1 MNHARPSD
9 WFGQPRGL
17 TILFLTEM
25 WEKFSFFGMRALL
38 VYYMVKALGFA
49 GPKAS
54 LVYGLYAGFV
64 YFTPIIG
71 GAISDRWLGRR
82 RAVIIGGVLMV
93 IGHFMMAFPQL
104 FYPALAAIAVG
115 NGFYLPNLASQ
126 IDRLYESDDP
136 RRGGAY
142 NVYYVGINLGA
153 FLAPLVCGTL
163 GELYGWHW
171 GFGAAGVG
179 MAAGLA
185 IYVLGGA
192 WLPPEP
198 VRGPS
203 RAVAAEPIVA
213 GVIPLMV
220 GVLLAVVVFRGAYE
234 QLGNSVALWA
244 DSGVDRRLGNFTLPG
259 SWFQALNPL
268 VVFLATP
275 LLVRRWAR
283 AAEVGREPAPL
294 RKMAMGGAGLMLSF
308 LGLAAIAG
316 AAGGA
321 MVHWLWLAAFII
333 AYTIAE
339 LHILPIGLGLFARL
353 APAQHQATTIAA
365 WFLASFAGNLLAG
378 VLGTL
383 WAGMGHSGFFALM
396 AVCGG
401 LACAG
406 LFGLDPLARRVE
418 VRVGAAR
425 GVAFM

>member
-1 MNHARPSD
+1 MSDRSD

-38 VYYMVKALGFA
+38 VYYMVKALGFG

-82 RAVIIGGVLMV
+82 RAVISGGSLMV
-93 IGHFMMAFPQL
+93 IGHFMMAFPAL
-104 FYPALAAIAVG
+104 FYPALAAIAIG

-126 IDRLYESDDP
+126 IDRQYAPDDP

-163 GELYGWHW
+163 GEVYGWHW
-171 GFGAAGVG
+171 GFGVAGVG

-185 IYVLGGA
+185 IYITGGR

-198 VRGPS
+198 VRGVA
-203 RAVAAEPIVA
+203 RKIAAEPLVA
-213 GVIPLMV
+213 GVIPLMIA
-220 GVLLAVVVFRGAYE
+220 VLLAVVVFRGAYE

-244 DSGVDRRLGNFTLPG
+244 DADVDRHLGSLTIPA
-259 SWFQALNPL
+259 SWFQSLNPL
-268 VVFLATP
+268 IVFLATP

-283 AAEVGREPAPL
+283 AAERGREPAPL
-294 RKMAMGGAGLMLSF
+294 RKMALGGLGLMLAF

-316 AAGGA
+316 TAGGQV
-321 MVHWLWLAAFII
+321 VHWPWLAGFIV

-339 LHILPIGLGLFARL
+339 LHILPVGLGLFARL

-383 WAGMGHSGFFALM
+383 WTEIGHGVFFVAMAG
-396 AVCGG
+396 CGATAAAI
-401 LACAG
+401 LYR
-406 LFGLDPLARRVE
+406 LERTARHVVARIE
-418 VRVGAAR
+418 AVGA
-425 GVAFM
+425 